1 MRSLAVLERPFD
13 TPPPPPRAWKAAEQG
28 YRMAMMGLYTRGGA
42 KILAAIEAIREASDA
57 EAHAAWA
64 TALAG
69 LAARAEGR
77 LADADELLAQAVEP
91 LAQASA
97 ELSALFLAL
106 RVEGLCAAG
115 ELDRARPLAEGKA
128 APDLAA
134 AIFKLATGSL
144 TEAQKLAASARRGA
158 ADPFARAWAELLL
171 AEVELD
177 LDHPAEAEKILLP
190 LLASLEEGMIDEAYV
205 RALVLAARLATEKL
219 WLPVGDAGGPSALRG
234 ARAAARR
241 ARLYTVN
248 FPRYAGGLLAV
259 QAMADALAGK
269 TLPAEARLRK
279 ATAALTSGGLSLD
292 LGRALARHALF
303 HQTRGKA
310 ASAPLLAQ
318 ARDLLTRAGADRRAA
333 ALAPKAEREPAA
345 PELPGR
351 SVLAGSMLAGSMLGG
366 SMLAVPVL
374 ENIELKAIFEVN
386 RAISS
391 ILDLDKLLQAILD
404 EVVRVLKAERGALLQ
419 IVDDKVRCVAARGID
434 PERVR
439 EGTDEISFS
448 VIEEVR
454 QRGEVVLTD
463 NAQVDARFRG
473 RASVLASEIRSLL
486 CAPMRTSKGLLG
498 LLYLDSTVKSQVFRQ
513 SHVDLL
519 SVFATQAAV
528 AIENALAFAQI
539 EDLNKNLARRV
550 EERTRELAE
559 TNRAL
564 VQSLDDL
571 RNTELRLLEA
581 EKREMEKEMV
591 VARSI
596 QQSILPPD
604 GLLRRPGVSLLGK
617 VLPATR
623 VGGDFWTYLE
633 LPEGRTLLFVG
644 DVTGH
649 GVGSGMVTAVAK
661 ACCDTLVQ
669 RLGAP
674 EMEDL
679 LRTLS
684 AVIRRSTGGKLVM
697 SAFACVVSPST
708 RTLTFASAGHNP
720 PFLIE
725 TGSGAPQPSG
735 LTAGGELLGSEAPTF
750 RSAERP
756 YAPGDRLVMF
766 TDGLTEAT
774 NPNERPFGVRRLRQS
789 LIQHF
794 ALPLP
799 EQLGAILADCERF
812 CDGRPRD
819 DDLTLVLAEL
829 E

>member
-1 MRSLAVLERPFD
+1 VD
-13 TPPPPPRAWKAAEQG
+13 
-28 YRMAMMGLYTRGGA
+28 
-42 KILAAIEAIREASDA
+42 
-57 EAHAAWA
+57 
-64 TALAG
+64 
-69 LAARAEGR
+69 
-77 LADADELLAQAVEP
+77 
-91 LAQASA
+91 
-97 ELSALFLAL
+97 
-106 RVEGLCAAG
+106 G
-115 ELDRARPLAEGKA
+115 E
-128 APDLAA
+128 
-134 AIFKLATGSL
+134 I
-144 TEAQKLAASARRGA
+144 
-158 ADPFARAWAELLL
+158 
-171 AEVELD
+171 
-177 LDHPAEAEKILLP
+177 
-190 LLASLEEGMIDEAYV
+190 
-205 RALVLAARLATEKL
+205 
-219 WLPVGDAGGPSALRG
+219 
-234 ARAAARR
+234 
-241 ARLYTVN
+241 
-248 FPRYAGGLLAV
+248 
-259 QAMADALAGK
+259 
-269 TLPAEARLRK
+269 
-279 ATAALTSGGLSLD
+279 
-292 LGRALARHALF
+292 
-303 HQTRGKA
+303 
-310 ASAPLLAQ
+310 
-318 ARDLLTRAGADRRAA
+318 
-333 ALAPKAEREPAA
+333 
-345 PELPGR
+345 
-351 SVLAGSMLAGSMLGG
+351 
-366 SMLAVPVL
+366 
-374 ENIELKAIFEVN
+374 
-386 RAISS
+386 
-391 ILDLDKLLQAILD
+391 
-404 EVVRVLKAERGALLQ
+404 
-419 IVDDKVRCVAARGID
+419 RCVAARGID

-454 QRGEVVLTD
+454 ERGEVVLTD

-498 LLYLDSTVKSQVFRQ
+498 LLYLDSTVKAQVFRQ

-550 EERTRELAE
+550 EERTRELEE

-581 EKREMEKEMV
+581 EKREMEKEMA

-604 GLLRRPGVSLLGK
+604 GLLRRPGVSIVGK

-623 VGGDFWTYLE
+623 VGGDFWTFLE

-684 AVIRRSTGGKLVM
+684 AVIRRSTEGKLVM
-697 SAFACVVSPST
+697 SAFACVVSPKA
-708 RTLTFASAGHNP
+708 RTLTFASAGHQP
-720 PFLIE
+720 PFLVE
-725 TGSGAPQPSG
+725 AGSGAPQPSG
-735 LTAGGELLGSEAPTF
+735 LPAGGELLGTEAPTF

-766 TDGLTEAT
+766 TDGLVEAT
-774 NPNERPFGVRRLRQS
+774 NSNDRPFGARRLRQS
-789 LIQHF
+789 LIEHF

-799 EQLGAILADCERF
+799 EQLGAILADCERY
-812 CDGRPRD
+812 CGGRPRD